1 MATRRAGT
9 GTEETSRM
17 VEMTDLES
25 GKMKADTV
33 YELMKLRELQTFVTK
48 IYWMVIMCFF
58 AVGIIL
64 ALVLSDGTFK
74 NVFMAENLLSSIG
87 ITVYIVLVALMVM
100 CNSHNEMRVI
110 LLLSVLFFVGCLS
123 GFMLALHLLDISITL
138 KSSNS
143 VV

>member
-9 GTEETSRM
+9 GTEETSHM

-74 NVFMAENLLSSIG
+74 NVFMAEHLLS
-87 ITVYIVLVALMVM
+87 
-100 CNSHNEMRVI
+100 
-110 LLLSVLFFVGCLS
+110 
-123 GFMLALHLLDISITL
+123 
-138 KSSNS
+138 
-143 VV
+143 